1 MKSFDKFQFD
11 SSPLIDEEM
20 EDLDESLVGA
30 VRSAGQVVGNRL
42 KDTGKALQRAQKK
55 ASTLTSRA
63 ASKVQSVAKNLN
75 KKIENISNR
84 DKFTST
90 KTIDPFKRG
99 VAPKRPPDPKANT
112 LLNKSGSF
120 TGLKK
125 PNLSQRSLDN
135 KADAISGARAKGIL
149 PKKYEGDTTKASQ
162 FRDLTRGGL
171 RSSLARTIGSGA
183 LNVYKGL
190 AQKPQTM
197 VSSDQPGTG
206 YQGAF
211 QGLGNN
217 VQSAAKGVANTKRF
231 QPTTSQKVGYNPKG
245 TPTKTTPGKEDGRTV
260 GSTLLN
266 KGLNAIT
273 NQRDSVSSKKKPQDT
288 PEPTG
293 SARLTQS
300 KRTKIKDS
308 DTLKFKPTAKEI
320 TQGIRS
326 KNRREVA
333 QKISNILGNAKDPQ
347 SRQVKKQIRL
357 AKKDLGAKQQART
370 DFKADE
376 ADRAKENLL
385 NKIKTG
391 TTKDGSNASDVA
403 KETAKKTGVRNLFKP
418 ITRDKTKPQPKS
430 TLDDDALKYIQNNP
444 DKIDNMLIKARSSDK
459 KKEQE
464 LVDKEDAK
472 VTSSQSTGTGNRGG
486 QRTFKNFNRPI
497 VTRSRNNKG
506 GQTAKNNI
514 SNQSKPSSKPKV
526 TSSQTT
532 GTGNKG
538 GQTKKNNAMQQYI
551 NDLNQD
557 DQNSKNK
564 KNNRFSNN
572 RPIRDEFEFSHWR
585 EEFLWEVDK
594 KYPEKIKE
602 IKPMTGKNTITV
614 NPEDKGAKYKRGY

>member
-135 KADAISGARAKGIL
+135 KADAIAGARAKGIL

-357 AKKDLGAKQQART
+357 AKKDLGAKQQARK

-385 NKIKTG
+385 NKINTG
-391 TTKDGSNASDVA
+391 TTKDGSNASNVA
-403 KETAKKTGVRNLFKP
+403 KEPKNK
-418 ITRDKTKPQPKS
+418 PKS
-430 TLDDDALKYIQNNP
+430 TVDDDALKYLQNNP
-444 DKIDNMLIKARSSDK
+444 DEIDDMLIKARPGEIERQRNFVR
-459 KKEQE
+459 KEP
-464 LVDKEDAK
+464 
-472 VTSSQSTGTGNRGG
+472 TSSQTTGTGNRGG
-486 QRTFKNFNRPI
+486 QRRFKNLNKPK
-497 VTRSRNNKG
+497 VTTSKSNVG
-506 GQTAKNNI
+506 GQTSKNNI
-514 SNQSKPSSKPKV
+514 FNQSKKPTTSKPTV

>member
-1 MKSFDKFQFD
+1 
-11 SSPLIDEEM
+11 
-20 EDLDESLVGA
+20 
-30 VRSAGQVVGNRL
+30 
-42 KDTGKALQRAQKK
+42 
-55 ASTLTSRA
+55 
-63 ASKVQSVAKNLN
+63 
-75 KKIENISNR
+75 
-84 DKFTST
+84 
-90 KTIDPFKRG
+90 
-99 VAPKRPPDPKANT
+99 
-112 LLNKSGSF
+112 
-120 TGLKK
+120 
-125 PNLSQRSLDN
+125 
-135 KADAISGARAKGIL
+135 
-149 PKKYEGDTTKASQ
+149 
-162 FRDLTRGGL
+162 
-171 RSSLARTIGSGA
+171 
-183 LNVYKGL
+183 
-190 AQKPQTM
+190 
-197 VSSDQPGTG
+197 
-206 YQGAF
+206 
-211 QGLGNN
+211 
-217 VQSAAKGVANTKRF
+217 NTKRF

-300 KRTKIKDS
+300 KRTGIKDS
-308 DTLKFKPTAKEI
+308 DTLKFKPTSKEI

-357 AKKDLGAKQQART
+357 AKKDLGAKQQARK

-376 ADRAKENLL
+376 ADRAQENLL

-403 KETAKKTGVRNLFKP
+403 KKP
-418 ITRDKTKPQPKS
+418 ENKPKPKS
-430 TLDDDALKYIQNNP
+430 TVDDDALKYLEDNP
-444 DKIDNMLIKARSSDK
+444 DKIDNDLIKARSSDK

-464 LVDKEDAK
+464 LVDRRERTR
-472 VTSSQSTGTGNRGG
+472 TSSQTTGTGNRGG

-506 GQTAKNNI
+506 GQTAKNNVF
-514 SNQSKPSSKPKV
+514 NQSKPANKPKV

-594 KYPEKIKE
+594 KYPEKVKE
-602 IKPMTGKNTITV
+602 I
-614 NPEDKGAKYKRGY
+614 